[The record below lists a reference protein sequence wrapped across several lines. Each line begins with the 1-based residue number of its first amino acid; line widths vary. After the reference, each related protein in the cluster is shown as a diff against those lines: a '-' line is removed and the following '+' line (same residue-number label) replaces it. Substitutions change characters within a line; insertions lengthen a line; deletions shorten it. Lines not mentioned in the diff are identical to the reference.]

1 MQIAENMYI
10 ANLDFILN
18 YGDGT
23 SIDEIEYEIFKVAFQ
38 NKEEVHYDRSIGG
51 NFEDLEQEP
60 ANIATGLLFSSNLI
74 ESIYYVNQEKSNNPY
89 IVVGYSDITINDET
103 YLDGEYLVQVNYR
116 LLKDI
121 NTEGTVSI

>member
-10 ANLDFILN
+10 ANLDFLLN
-18 YGDGT
+18 YNDGT

-51 NFEDLEQEP
+51 NFGDLEQES
-60 ANIATGLLFSSNLI
+60 ANVATGLLFSSNLI